1 MLLNPKDYTYQYFHQ
16 PRGDEGD
23 SGIIHL
29 ATPKKQGLCQ
39 ILIKDYKVSDAINE
53 FIGCNIGQ
61 RIGVNTPKAWL
72 FKARK
77 QQSYAPINF
86 NRAVGVEYL
95 EYLEEFDEEKG
106 GSFETDELTAQ
117 TIRAEL
123 LHILMRETD
132 QRSVA
137 QCKGKVYAFDFA
149 DGMYWTII
157 GEEILAFFSKWQVGN
172 GFTKYQK
179 LILNQE
185 VSARREMRQYFNNL
199 IEKGISAE
207 LVYTTYSELRDNII
221 SVVEKDGFA
230 DLVQEIRDVFSES
243 IACFVKELIGA
254 VCNTLID
261 FPLPEGEYFR
271 TSDGV
276 LVMTNQRP
284 KSIDS
289 F

>member
-29 ATPKKQGLCQ
+29 ATPKKQGLCK
-39 ILIKDYKVSDAINE
+39 ILIKDYKVSDDINE

-72 FKARK
+72 FKAKK
-77 QQSYAPINF
+77 QQSYASINF
-86 NRAVGVEYL
+86 TRAVGVEYL
-95 EYLEEFDEEKG
+95 EGFDEEKG
-106 GSFETDELTAQ
+106 RPFETDELTVQ

-137 QCKGKVYAFDFA
+137 QCNGKVYAFDFA

-157 GEEILAFFSKWQVGN
+157 GEEILAFFSEWQVGN

-185 VSARREMRQYFNNL
+185 VSARREMRQYFNKL
-199 IEKGISAE
+199 IEKVISAE

-261 FPLPEGEYFR
+261 FPLPEGEYSR

>member
-1 MLLNPKDYTYQYFHQ
+1 MLLDPKDYTYQYFHQ

-86 NRAVGVEYL
+86 TQAVGVEYL
-95 EYLEEFDEEKG
+95 EGFDEEKG
-106 GSFETDELTAQ
+106 RSFETEELTAQ

-137 QCKGKVYAFDFA
+137 YCNGKIYAFDFA
-149 DGMYWTII
+149 DVCI
-157 GEEILAFFSKWQVGN
+157 GQL
-172 GFTKYQK
+172 
-179 LILNQE
+179 
-185 VSARREMRQYFNNL
+185 
-199 IEKGISAE
+199 
-207 LVYTTYSELRDNII
+207 
-221 SVVEKDGFA
+221 
-230 DLVQEIRDVFSES
+230 
-243 IACFVKELIGA
+243 
-254 VCNTLID
+254 
-261 FPLPEGEYFR
+261 
-271 TSDGV
+271 
-276 LVMTNQRP
+276 
-284 KSIDS
+284 
-289 F
+289 

>member
-77 QQSYAPINF
+77 QQSYTPINF

-95 EYLEEFDEEKG
+95 EEFDEEKG
-106 GSFETDELTAQ
+106 RSFETDELTAQ

-207 LVYTTYSELRDNII
+207 LVYTTYSELRDNTI

-261 FPLPEGEYFR
+261 FPFPEGEYFR